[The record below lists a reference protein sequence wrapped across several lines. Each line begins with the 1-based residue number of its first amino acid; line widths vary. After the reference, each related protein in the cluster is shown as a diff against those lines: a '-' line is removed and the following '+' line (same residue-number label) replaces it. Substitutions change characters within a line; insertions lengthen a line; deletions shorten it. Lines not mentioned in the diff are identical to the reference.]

1 LIEHSAVLRQNT
13 WMGCLSILN
22 ASGDTTI
29 RWDERAFATGD
40 PDALAAVAEAERLF
54 EEARAAGGVAFR
66 VEAGRL
72 AQRVSTLEPGSADE
86 VLIVPRMVGG

>member
-1 LIEHSAVLRQNT
+1 MAS
-13 WMGCLSILN
+13 LSILN

-40 PDALAAVAEAERLF
+40 PDALAAVAEAERVF
-54 EEARAAGGVAFR
+54 AEARAAGSVAFR

-72 AQRVSTLEPGSADE
+72 AQRVTTLQPGAADE